1 MTILLIWLFPS
12 WQNENVIYNPDPLVN
27 WQFKKSPFGIFF
39 FDRSNFV
46 GPILPFGTYGVKIVL
61 KATKGILIEERVRK
75 WSRIVENIL
84 KYFDLS
90 RTLLALC

>member
-1 MTILLIWLFPS
+1 
-12 WQNENVIYNPDPLVN
+12 
-27 WQFKKSPFGIFF
+27 
-39 FDRSNFV
+39 
-46 GPILPFGTYGVKIVL
+46 VL
-61 KATKGILIEERVRK
+61 KATKGILMEERVRK